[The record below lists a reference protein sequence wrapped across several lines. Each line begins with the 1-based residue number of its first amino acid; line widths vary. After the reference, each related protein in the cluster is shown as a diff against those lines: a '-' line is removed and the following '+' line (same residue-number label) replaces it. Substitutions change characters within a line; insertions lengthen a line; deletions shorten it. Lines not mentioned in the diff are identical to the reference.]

1 MSCRLLFILDFKM
14 KDKKNNQDF
23 GPIKSFIFLIAV
35 FLIVSF
41 CCAKKIS
48 YWEQASAKNYFSEF
62 SMDYLDFI
70 KSKTEQKNQDLIKIP
85 NTGEIETE
93 YESQIGQIIDPLE
106 KKGFVE
112 DKIKPPYKALII
124 GDSFIVGSF
133 GSEMEREFLRYK
145 DFEVVRFGKSS
156 TGLSRPDYFDW
167 NSQITDLIAKNKPN
181 VAIVMFGANDG
192 QNIPMQDG
200 KGLVYGTQAWD
211 EEYGKR
217 VYKFLK
223 ILKDN
228 NIFVVW
234 VGNPIAR
241 EDSYSEK
248 MSRLNRIFEKES
260 FKFLNCKYISTWE
273 MLADGNGLYTDY
285 LPDLNGQQ
293 RLVRASDGIHVS
305 AIGGKMIAQKVI
317 FELSQFFEMNLK

>member
-1 MSCRLLFILDFKM
+1 MKNFENKNKIEPIKAFIL
-14 KDKKNNQDF
+14 
-23 GPIKSFIFLIAV
+23 LIAV
-35 FLIVSF
+35 FGAVSF
-41 CCAKKIS
+41 VCAQKLV
-48 YWEQASAKNYFSEF
+48 YWEEASPKNYFSNI
-62 SMDYLDFI
+62 SINYLKWA
-70 KSKTEQKNQDLIKIP
+70 KSKISGKGGNLEKIP
-85 NTGEIETE
+85 DTAEIEKE
-93 YESQIGQIIDPLE
+93 YQTQINQIIDPLE
-106 KKGFVE
+106 RKGFVE
-112 DKIKPPYKALII
+112 EKIKPPYKALII

-133 GSEMEREFLRYK
+133 GSEMEKEFLRYK
-145 DFEVVRFGKSS
+145 DFEVLRFAKSS

-167 NSQITDLIAKNKPN
+167 NAQIKDLIEKNKPN
-181 VAIVMFGANDG
+181 VAIIMFGANDG
-192 QNIPMQDG
+192 QNIPMPDG

-241 EDSYSEK
+241 EESYSEK
-248 MSRLNRIFEKES
+248 MFRLNRIFEKES
-260 FKFLNCKYISTWE
+260 LKFLNCKYISTWE
-273 MLADGNGLYTDY
+273 MLADSNGLYSDY
-285 LPDLNGQQ
+285 LPDSNGQQ

-317 FELSQFFEMNLK
+317 FELSQFFEMDLK